1 MLTITKYGKSL
12 CYRKDGNRLGRR
24 KEQDI
29 LTKALERSM
38 LKQAINSYAGTVY
51 GGPLDA
57 SKCASIGVGSDTV
70 YRGMFGNNNHIHSSI
85 GSMGTGI
92 ITIDGIP
99 YNSMD
104 EFDRPVSDKD
114 KAQYLDF
121 QFNARKAYKA
131 EYRLEEGTNTYKPLE
146 GVMLKPNKVEDSIW
160 EAKKWEADNKLIMP
174 SSAWDRLDKKLSGG
188 FKRDELCFIGSY
200 MSPEEFTINPSLTMV
215 SELIANDN
223 KNVTMVGLENQ
234 HDKPIIMHF
243 IENENKPLMAWLET
257 TKDRILETNT
267 VVPFTIKNITYSSFN
282 IDNLVNIIDEILVKD
297 GCEVYVISSEDSSEN
312 FLDDE
317 IGYKVIIIKKDNF
330 DVEDN
335 IALEFTT
342 YVTMQEGLLHLLDE
356 IKGDINLQIVLYQ
369 TEKGITEAI
378 VRRLTEVKD
387 IE

>member
-24 KEQDI
+24 KEQGI

-38 LKQAINSYAGTVY
+38 IKHEINSYAGRMGNRINRCVV
-51 GGPLDA
+51 GAGIGAMPLYA
-57 SKCASIGVGSDTV
+57 
-70 YRGMFGNNNHIHSSI
+70 SI

-92 ITIDGIP
+92 ITVNGIP

-104 EFDRPVSDKD
+104 EFDRHVSDKD
-114 KAQYLDF
+114 KSQYIDF
-121 QFNARKAYKA
+121 QFNARKVYKV

-146 GVMLKPNKVEDSIW
+146 D
-160 EAKKWEADNKLIMP
+160 DKLNID
-174 SSAWDRLDKKLSGG
+174 SSAWDRIDKKLSGG
-188 FKRDELCFIGSY
+188 FKRDELCCFGSH
-200 MSPEEFTINPSLTMV
+200 MSPEEFTGNPSLTMV
-215 SELIANDN
+215 SKLIANDN
-223 KNVTMVGLENQ
+223 KNVVMVGLENQ
-234 HDKPIIMHF
+234 HDKPLIMYF
-243 IENENKPLMAWLET
+243 IENEHKPLTTRLET

-297 GCEVYVISSEDSSEN
+297 GCEVYVISSEDSPEN

-335 IALEFTT
+335 IGLEFTT
-342 YVTMQEGLLHLLDE
+342 YETMQEGLLYLLDE

-369 TEKGITEAI
+369 TEKGINEAI

-387 IE
+387 FE

>member
-1 MLTITKYGKSL
+1 MLTITRYGKSL

-104 EFDRPVSDKD
+104 EFDRHVSDKD
-114 KAQYLDF
+114 KAQYMDF

-146 GVMLKPNKVEDSIW
+146 GVMLKPNKAEDRIW
-160 EAKKWEADNKLIMP
+160 EAKKWEADNFYPHVVQLTEVPETVEDDTLIMGA
-174 SSAWDRLDKKLSGG
+174 SAWDRLDKKLSGG
-188 FKRDELCFIGSY
+188 FKQDELCFIGSY
-200 MSPEEFTINPSLTMV
+200 MSPEEFTGNPSLTVV
-215 SELIANDN
+215 SELIANNNN
-223 KNVTMVGLENQ
+223 KNVVMVGLENQ
-234 HDKPIIMHF
+234 HDEVVNSIV
-243 IENENKPLMAWLET
+243 EVL
-257 TKDRILETNT
+257 KD
-267 VVPFTIKNITYSSFN
+267 K
-282 IDNLVNIIDEILVKD
+282 
-297 GCEVYVISSEDSSEN
+297 
-312 FLDDE
+312 
-317 IGYKVIIIKKDNF
+317 
-330 DVEDN
+330 
-335 IALEFTT
+335 
-342 YVTMQEGLLHLLDE
+342 H
-356 IKGDINLQIVLYQ
+356 
-369 TEKGITEAI
+369 
-378 VRRLTEVKD
+378 
-387 IE
+387 